1 MNRVLLLLAVLA
13 LPGSAFADSIV
24 YFNGPPSSFAAWFAS
39 SGSGPLNYS
48 GGQGLRPNGG
58 YESLHG
64 VEFFGAHGI
73 DSRWSGG
80 FLSMS
85 TGLNGDFTQ
94 VLFNSQADMLMA
106 RYTGTDN
113 GGQITNGYHVQKLNL
128 SYAGGYGNAWKGTLG
143 TGYVRAAGNGGG
155 MTAPEPETL
164 SLLGTGLVFM
174 GGVVRRK
181 L

>member
-1 MNRVLLLLAVLA
+1 
-13 LPGSAFADSIV
+13 
-24 YFNGPPSSFAAWFAS
+24 
-39 SGSGPLNYS
+39 
-48 GGQGLRPNGG
+48 
-58 YESLHG
+58 
-64 VEFFGAHGI
+64 
-73 DSRWSGG
+73 
-80 FLSMS
+80 MS
-85 TGLNGDFTQ
+85 TGLNGDFTH
-94 VLFNSQADMLMA
+94 VFFNSQADMLMA

-113 GGQITNGYHVQKLNL
+113 GRQITNGYHVQKLDL

-143 TGYVRAAGNGGG
+143 TGYVRAGKGGG